1 MNPHFGDAFADRFA
15 IPEMADD
22 GSVKSLCDTS
32 QRYSITH
39 PFEPCIEL
47 RSTKQSIHLSQC
59 ILSDTTVQV
68 DSPVDS

>member
-1 MNPHFGDAFADRFA
+1 
-15 IPEMADD
+15 
-22 GSVKSLCDTS
+22 LCDTS